1 MRRAI
6 LFTLLLG
13 IIVAL
18 VMTVVAIRGRSSRV
32 VTLPNGARVEFL
44 GTAVGQANFTT
55 EKSWHKTARRVLPS
69 SMTKWIPSATSG
81 NCSSGSNSVTFYF
94 RVTDPTGAGSI
105 PWSVYSVED
114 ETGFR
119 FNRGGGHCGFGG
131 GGSSRVYGLIVQ
143 AYPRRQKSFPFH
155 FLDQKGAVLATLQVP
170 NPVRGPFPQWKPQ
183 ALPQTQTVG
192 PVTLTLLSM
201 QEGGNAQWQSVGPK
215 WHLSPSDPAWE
226 KAKVRYATT
235 FFDATGNEDQK
246 LSDRESAWKARA
258 LVFRERPE
266 DFSDAERFVATNLS
280 IPVAGSFVAVDK
292 SAERQGVKLT
302 ALVLAGPGRIHITN
316 GVERGMSSD
325 ISTGAST
332 SSYGTTRI
340 ESWGG
345 HLHFLLVEA
354 QDVQKSDEILVRLLD
369 ENGREIKLDASG
381 SYSGLDKGGR
391 MYKRSFTPPDGVK
404 SLTLEVIVNR
414 PLIFEFMV
422 NPAEVQPAQLPETKR

>member
-6 LFTLLLG
+6 LFLVLLG

-18 VMTVVAIRGRSSRV
+18 VMTVVAIRGRGSRV
-32 VTLPNGARVEFL
+32 AALPNGARVEFL
-44 GTAVGQANFTT
+44 GTAVGEANFTT
-55 EKSWHKTARRVLPS
+55 EKSWHKLARKVLPPS
-69 SMTKWIPSATSG
+69 VARWVPSATSG

-94 RVTDPTGAGSI
+94 GVTDPTGAGSI
-105 PWSVYSVED
+105 PWSGYAAED

-119 FNRGGGHCGFGG
+119 FNRGGGYCGFGG
-131 GGSSRVYGLIVQ
+131 GKSPIYGLIVQ
-143 AYPRRQKSFPFH
+143 AFPRRQRSFPFH
-155 FLDQKGAVLATLQVP
+155 FLDQNGVVLATLRVP
-170 NPVRGPFPQWKPQ
+170 NPVHGPFPQWKPQ

-201 QEGGNAQWQSVGPK
+201 REVGDAQWQSVGPK

-226 KAKVRYATT
+226 KAKVRYTT
-235 FFDATGNEDQK
+235 FSDATGNEGQK
-246 LSDRESAWKARA
+246 LSHLESAWKARV
-258 LVFRERPE
+258 LVFRERPK
-266 DFSDAERFVATNLS
+266 DFSAAERLVATNLS
-280 IPVAGSFVAVDK
+280 IPIAGNFVAVDQ

-325 ISTGAST
+325 TSTGP
-332 SSYGTTRI
+332 SSSSQGTTRI

-345 HLHFLLVEA
+345 PLHFLLVEA
-354 QDVQKSDEILVRLLD
+354 RDVQRHDEILVRLLD
-369 ENGREIKLDASG
+369 ENGREIKLADSAG
-381 SYSGLDKGGR
+381 YHGLDKGGR
-391 MYKRSFTPPDGVK
+391 MYKRSFTPPDGAK

-422 NPAEVQPAQLPETKR
+422 NPADVQPPNSSETKQ